1 MKSWEFLFHN
11 QDLVDI
17 ILVVGNNK
25 VKFEAHRLVLA
36 AHSDVMK
43 NMLYGQMKES
53 LQDTIELPAVDETAF
68 RALLEYFYTGKL
80 PVDKSFICQLIELCD
95 FLSIL
100 DIKQH
105 CCTWLYKNIETENV
119 CQYLMFS
126 TRLSANEQLYKYCF
140 EWIEDHAAAVLCTD
154 GFVEHVTT
162 EELQKIAASD
172 NLNLDE
178 IRLFEGIKRW
188 IEHDPSR
195 HNDGK
200 QTAKF
205 LRLPMINAYE
215 LLGCVRGSNFVQSD
229 AILNALA
236 SQQYSL
242 DNPYD
247 IDSPH
252 LTLRLPSTRLVN
264 GVSSFKWKTA
274 LDVPSDDLVSFK
286 TCNHAVIQSSAKLVT
301 AVAVPIPCCVRVQL
315 VTKSTVNRQAKVEIV
330 IIPPNSNIR
339 APTYCSYA
347 PTYRVE
353 IDEDNLNMF
362 SKMKSVSSSEESDE
376 DSLDTSPKMKSASIR
391 VGCIAGLKFHITSTH
406 VCLQVNGVVQSRV
419 GLSYLQCSKYVP
431 NDHITSGLCEKS
443 DHHRVF
449 VTAEI
454 SKLQEAGTIAVK
466 EEAASCCDQ

>member
-68 RALLEYFYTGKL
+68 RALLEYVYTGKL

-100 DIKQH
+100 DLKQH
-105 CCTWLYKNIETENV
+105 CCTWLCKNIETENV

-126 TRLSANEQLYKYCF
+126 TRLSADEQLYKYCF

-154 GFVEHVTT
+154 GFAEHVTA

-178 IRLFEGIKRW
+178 IQLFEGIKRW
-188 IEHDPSR
+188 IEYDPSR

-205 LRLPMINAYE
+205 LRLPMINASE
-215 LLGCVRGSNFVQSD
+215 LLSCVRLRGSNFVRSD

-264 GVSSFKWKTA
+264 GVSSFQWKTA
-274 LDVPSDDLVSFK
+274 LDVPSDGPVSFK
-286 TCNHAVIQSSAKLVT
+286 NCNHAVVQSSAKLIT
-301 AVAVPIPCCVRVQL
+301 AVPMPIPCCVRVLL
-315 VTKSTVNRQAKVEIV
+315 VTKSTVNRQAKIEIV
-330 IIPPNSNIR
+330 IIPPNSRERGGYSGNIW
-339 APTYCSYA
+339 APTYQ
-347 PTYRVE
+347 VK
-353 IDEDNLNMF
+353 IDEDNLDTS
-362 SKMKSVSSSEESDE
+362 SKMKSG
-376 DSLDTSPKMKSASIR
+376 SIR

-406 VCLQVNGVVQSRV
+406 VCLQLNGVVQSRV
-419 GLSYLQCSKYVP
+419 GLSDLTSTYVP
-431 NDHITSGLCEKS
+431 SHITSGLCEKC
-443 DHHRVF
+443 DLRRVF
-449 VTAEI
+449 VTAEL
-454 SKLQEAGTIAVK
+454 SKLQEPGNITVK
-466 EEAASCCDQ
+466 EDAANCCDQS